1 MQLCAWLTYHER
13 VIYMPM
19 RMRNEQK
26 DKALHVLCEGW
37 VNADFGRRLFGEVY
51 VDVAAIAVQRERG
64 EAEVRLFDPASPAKD
79 VLKHEWPEGAKIA
92 LYSNHYQHSME
103 PTDDD
108 LRNLAAL
115 PEGTALYVVRESH
128 CKKWKANR

>member
-1 MQLCAWLTYHER
+1 
-13 VIYMPM
+13 MPM

-26 DKALHVLCEGW
+26 DKALHVLCKGW
-37 VNADFGRRLFGEVY
+37 ISADFGRRLFGEVY
-51 VDVAAIAVQRERG
+51 VDVAAIAVQQERG

-79 VLKHEWPEGAKIA
+79 VLKREWPEGARIA

-115 PEGTALYVVRESH
+115 PEGTALYIVRESC
-128 CKKWKANR
+128 CKKWRTNR